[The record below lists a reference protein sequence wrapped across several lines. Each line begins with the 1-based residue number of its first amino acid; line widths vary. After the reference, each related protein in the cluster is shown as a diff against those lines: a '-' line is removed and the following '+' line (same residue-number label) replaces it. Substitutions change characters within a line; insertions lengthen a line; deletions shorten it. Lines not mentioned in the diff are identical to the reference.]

1 VYGGNVDGDNEIF
14 VVNSDGT
21 GLTQLTNN
29 TADDRY
35 VSISGDGTKVA
46 FHSNVDGD
54 NEIFVVNSDGTG
66 LTQLTSDQ
74 AINLHASIS
83 RDGTKVAFTSD
94 LTGDNEICVVA
105 SDSLNITPTP
115 KAGFSFPLE
124 YTAGIAAVT
133 VAVAL
138 VVSLVR
144 KKWV

>member
-1 VYGGNVDGDNEIF
+1 MDGDNEIF

-35 VSISGDGTKVA
+35 VSISGDGA
-46 FHSNVDGD
+46 
-54 NEIFVVNSDGTG
+54 
-66 LTQLTSDQ
+66 
-74 AINLHASIS
+74 
-83 RDGTKVAFTSD
+83 KVAFTSD
-94 LTGDNEICVVA
+94 LAGDNEICVVA

-124 YTAGIAAVT
+124 YAAGIVAVT

-138 VVSLVR
+138 VVISLVR